1 MAAGDRISALPNDVL
16 QHVLSFAPAR
26 EAAATAIL
34 SRRWRSVW
42 RRTGAII
49 LDSKPYKHAQREIGY
64 YSPAFDTF
72 FRDAHAALAAFRR
85 PRGGSGLKRLT
96 LALEEGTYHLSR
108 SSWYNKDPE
117 PEKDSRVHD
126 LLDDPAV
133 ARLEELIVSCENSY
147 HRRYAPPLHSL
158 PCAAT
163 LRVLELTRCNLEQ
176 PSHQGG
182 GAMSFPHLTDLT
194 MRNCYFLEGCL
205 QATIDAA
212 PALANLA
219 LANVH
224 QRAPEPAGS
233 TKKDFYMLP
242 FRVRSPTV
250 TSLAVTQTY
259 VEDEKE
265 LEASSSNGGRIEL
278 DMPSLRFF
286 RYYGFRI
293 KLALTSPTPGLARVD
308 LNVTA
313 SRQRV
318 RWDLKYEPPSRIL
331 ANFSSTRALKL
342 RLGYIEDLIAAD
354 EVPLTAFPNL
364 KLLEL
369 DAKYQYMNGNT
380 AVAMATLLRSC
391 PAMSELRL
399 RLNMRW
405 DYDHERK
412 YENHVGGSFGEAMDR
427 FESLGSMSS
436 AHRDAVQIGGVSE
449 LPDAFTNNG
458 AFSCLQ
464 RSLRKVTLQF
474 KAKEANCFQV
484 QLAKFLVEN
493 AMVLEEMHV
502 DDGIR
507 FWPDRLFH
515 KLARWRADA
524 FCKRNLQLPDTAT
537 GFQVYQ
543 LPSTVVDPEQERS
556 LYYSFD

>member
-1 MAAGDRISALPNDVL
+1 MAAGDRLSALPNGVL
-16 QHVLSFAPAR
+16 QRVLSFTPAR

-42 RRTGAII
+42 RRTSAII
-49 LDSKPYKHAQREIGY
+49 LDSKPYEDAERKLGY
-64 YSPAFDTF
+64 YSPAFNTF

-85 PRGGSGLKRLT
+85 RRGGCRRRRGGTGLKRLT
-96 LALEEGTYHLSR
+96 LALEEGTYHLTR
-108 SSWYNKDPE
+108 SSWYKDPE
-117 PEKDSRVHD
+117 PKKDSRVDH

-133 ARLEELIVSCENSY
+133 ARLEELSVSCENSY

-163 LRVLELTRCNLEQ
+163 LRVLELTRCNIEQ
-176 PSHQGG
+176 PSPPG
-182 GAMSFPHLTDLT
+182 GAMSFLHLTDLT
-194 MRNCYFLEGCL
+194 LRNCYFLEGCL

-212 PALANLA
+212 PALATLA
-219 LANVH
+219 LANVY

-233 TKKDFYMLP
+233 TKKDFYDSGYYMLP
-242 FRVRSPTV
+242 LR
-250 TSLAVTQTY
+250 
-259 VEDEKE
+259 
-265 LEASSSNGGRIEL
+265 ASWG
-278 DMPSLRFF
+278 
-286 RYYGFRI
+286 
-293 KLALTSPTPGLARVD
+293 
-308 LNVTA
+308 
-313 SRQRV
+313 
-318 RWDLKYEPPSRIL
+318 LKYEPPSRIL

-342 RLGYIEDLIAAD
+342 RLGCIEDLVAAEDD
-354 EVPLTAFPNL
+354 EHAWALLTSFPNL

-369 DAKYQYMNGNT
+369 DGKYQYMNGNT

-405 DYDHERK
+405 DYHHDRK
-412 YENHVGGSFGEAMDR
+412 YEDHVGGSSAEAMDR
-427 FESLGSMSS
+427 FESLASMSS

-449 LPDAFTNNG
+449 LPDALTNNC

-474 KAKEANCFQV
+474 KAKEANCFQA

-507 FWPDRLFH
+507 FWPDRLYH
-515 KLARWRADA
+515 NLARWRADA
-524 FCKRNLQLPDTAT
+524 FRRRNLQPDKAA
-537 GFQVYQ
+537 GFRVYQ
-543 LPSTVVDPEQERS
+543 LPSPVVDPEQERS

>member
-1 MAAGDRISALPNDVL
+1 MPSANSATTLRLLTPSSATPTRLSPLSVVHAA
-16 QHVLSFAPAR
+16 
-26 EAAATAIL
+26 
-34 SRRWRSVW
+34 
-42 RRTGAII
+42 
-49 LDSKPYKHAQREIGY
+49 
-64 YSPAFDTF
+64 
-72 FRDAHAALAAFRR
+72 AHAAAVAARD
-85 PRGGSGLKRLT
+85 SKRLT

-108 SSWYNKDPE
+108 PWYNDSE
-117 PEKDSRVHD
+117 REKDSRVAD
-126 LLDDPAV
+126 LLNDPAV
-133 ARLEELIVSCENSY
+133 ERLEELIVSCENSY

-163 LRVLELTRCNLEQ
+163 LRLLELTRCNLEQ
-176 PSHQGG
+176 PSPPG

-194 MRNCYFLEGCL
+194 LRNCYFLEGHL

-212 PALANLA
+212 PSLATLA

-233 TKKDFYMLP
+233 TKKDFYDSDYYMLP
-242 FRVRSPTV
+242 LRVRCPTV

-259 VEDEKE
+259 VDNEKE
-265 LEASSSNGGRIEL
+265 LEASSSNGGIEL

-286 RYYGFRI
+286 RYYGFPI
-293 KLALTSPTPGLARVD
+293 KLALTSPMPGLARVD
-308 LNVTA
+308 LDVTA
-313 SRQRV
+313 RHQQA
-318 RWDLKYEPPSRIL
+318 RWGLKYEPPSRIL

-342 RLGYIEDLIAAD
+342 RIGCIEDLIAAD

-369 DAKYQYMNGNT
+369 DAKYQYMNSNT

-391 PAMSELRL
+391 PVMSELRL

-405 DYDHERK
+405 DYHHERK
-412 YENHVGGSFGEAMDR
+412 YEDHVGGSFAEAMDR

-474 KAKEANCFQV
+474 KAKEANCFQA

-524 FCKRNLQLPDTAT
+524 FRRRNLQLPDTAA
-537 GFQVYQ
+537 GFRVYQ